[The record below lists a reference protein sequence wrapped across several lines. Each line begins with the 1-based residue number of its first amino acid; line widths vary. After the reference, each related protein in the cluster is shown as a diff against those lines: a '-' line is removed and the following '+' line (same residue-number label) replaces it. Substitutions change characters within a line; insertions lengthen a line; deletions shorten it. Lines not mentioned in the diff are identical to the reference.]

1 VMSASWD
8 PDREGS
14 FLGWDE
20 FQLNIQNVRDGLQR
34 SRTNAILRDKMSN
47 ISENELQTA
56 IQDLD
61 QRDKSKKSPTTL
73 QSKLQ
78 EELD

>member
-1 VMSASWD
+1 MSASWD

-14 FLGWDE
+14 FWGWDE
-20 FQLNIQNVRDGLQR
+20 FQLNIQNVKDGLQR

-47 ISENELQTA
+47 ISENEMQAA

-61 QRDKSKKSPTTL
+61 QRERNKKSPTTL
-73 QSKLQ
+73 QSKIQ
-78 EELD
+78 EELE